1 MLFQCSFAATVNLPI
16 NEYEIYHPILANR
29 IIPLRHLS
37 FSRCFLLD
45 GHLEMITH
53 KLHMLISL
61 DISFNKFT
69 SANLLKFLD
78 FLVQNANSFTK
89 QAHHIFK
96 SAPLRSV
103 NVAGNSLKNCTAFDL
118 NQTLPELVKLT
129 NISHLDFSL
138 MDIDLESITAIVI
151 ALKSARSIQSIH
163 LTS

>member
-1 MLFQCSFAATVNLPI
+1 
-16 NEYEIYHPILANR
+16 
-29 IIPLRHLS
+29 
-37 FSRCFLLD
+37 
-45 GHLEMITH
+45 
-53 KLHMLISL
+53 MLISL

-69 SANLLKFLD
+69 SANLLKFLQK
-78 FLVQNANSFTK
+78 LVHNANSFTK